1 MDETI
6 LRQVEINEKIDDINS
21 CRNPWKKVGKEK
33 TNSDEMKMLANKEYL
48 RP

>member
-1 MDETI
+1 MI
-6 LRQVEINEKIDDINS
+6 LIRVEIPERKLE
-21 CRNPWKKVGKEK
+21 RKK